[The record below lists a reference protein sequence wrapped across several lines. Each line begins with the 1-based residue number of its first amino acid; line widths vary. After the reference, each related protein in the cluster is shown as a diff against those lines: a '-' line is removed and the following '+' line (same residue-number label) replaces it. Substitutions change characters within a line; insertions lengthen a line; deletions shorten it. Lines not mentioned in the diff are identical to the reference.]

1 MAIVFYIN
9 CLVVISSVC
18 NLYFFKVA
26 GLFYL
31 KLIFRVEDILLL
43 CIMHSVYNAIYALSY
58 FLYFKSIF
66 NNLLKYQIKY
76 EQV

>member
-9 CLVVISSVC
+9 CLAVISSVC

-31 KLIFRVEDILLL
+31 KMIFRAEDILLL
-43 CIMHSVYNAIYALSY
+43 CVMHSVYNAIYALSY
-58 FLYFKSIF
+58 FLYFKSDF
-66 NNLLKYQIKY
+66 
-76 EQV
+76 